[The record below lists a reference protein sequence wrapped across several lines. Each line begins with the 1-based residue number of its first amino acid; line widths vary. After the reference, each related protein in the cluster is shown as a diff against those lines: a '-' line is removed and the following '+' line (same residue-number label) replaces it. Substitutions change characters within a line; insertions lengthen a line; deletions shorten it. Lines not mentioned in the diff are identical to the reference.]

1 MKIFGQVLDTEDLP
15 MALANIVIVT
25 GQNATKMGVQSD
37 LDGNFILEDSSI
49 SPESQFKISYVG
61 YSPQYYRAS
70 ELQGRKVKLLEAIE
84 DLDELVI
91 FSGSKPTDTKTPS
104 STKKKFIQHLQD
116 HKICIRRVRWFS
128 GININC

>member
-1 MKIFGQVLDTEDLP
+1 ML
-15 MALANIVIVT
+15 
-25 GQNATKMGVQSD
+25 
-37 LDGNFILEDSSI
+37 
-49 SPESQFKISYVG
+49 G

-116 HKICIRRVRWFS
+116 HKFAYAGLGGLAGLILIVKAFKK
-128 GININC
+128 